1 MTMTSDPI
9 MWRTAT
15 CAAADAQ
22 SLPTP
27 PPIPRTAG
35 EVGRRNEATRIRW
48 VEDALASLPAGWRL
62 LDAGA
67 GECRYRTHCSHLQ
80 YVSQDFGGYNGAGD
94 GVGLQTQS
102 WDNTQLDIVSD
113 ITNIPQPD
121 GSFDAILCSEVFEHL
136 PDPIAALREFARL
149 LRPAGR
155 LILTAPFCS
164 LTHFSPFH
172 FATGFSRYWYRHH
185 LPASGFAIQ
194 TIEENGNFFEY
205 LAQETRR
212 LRGVA
217 GRYAGGALS
226 EEEQR
231 AIGTVLGALE
241 RFSASDTGSTELL
254 CFGLHVIATKV

>member
-1 MTMTSDPI
+1 MTMTSDPT

-15 CAAADAQ
+15 CGLPAQ
-22 SLPTP
+22 AP
-27 PPIPRTAG
+27 PAMRPSG
-35 EVGRRNEATRIRW
+35 DVGRRNEATRIRW
-48 VEDALASLPAGWRL
+48 VEDALAAIPAGWRL

-67 GECRYRTHCSHLQ
+67 GECRYRAHCAHLR
-80 YVSQDFGGYNGAGD
+80 YVSQDFGAYNGAGD
-94 GVGLQTQS
+94 GAALQTQK
-102 WDNTQLDIVSD
+102 WDNAQIDIVSD
-113 ITNIPQPD
+113 ITAIPEPE
-121 GSFDAILCSEVFEHL
+121 GSFDAVLCSEVFEHL

-149 LRPAGR
+149 LRLGGR

-185 LPASGFAIQ
+185 LPACGFEIQ
-194 TIEENGNFFEY
+194 SAEENGNFFEY

-226 EEEQR
+226 DEEQR

-241 RFSASDTGSTELL
+241 RFSASDTGSSELL
-254 CFGLHVIATKV
+254 CYGLQVIATRV